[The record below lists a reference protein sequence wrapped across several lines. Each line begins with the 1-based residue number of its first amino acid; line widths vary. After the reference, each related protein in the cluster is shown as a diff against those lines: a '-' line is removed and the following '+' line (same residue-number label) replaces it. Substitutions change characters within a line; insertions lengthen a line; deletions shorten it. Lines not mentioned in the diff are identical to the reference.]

1 MWLRGWDDGRISSF
15 ILVLPPKG
23 VVESHTQLQQQQQ
36 SGLFHSGVILQGD
49 SRMRNFSWKELSA
62 PEKLVKI
69 PHLFLPLLYLRTDL
83 KPNAKVRVEDLTP
96 KYFPRGPC
104 IERNFLEA
112 CFFCCHRHL
121 SQPSYSCCTF
131 SLRQCWHVL
140 YSQSHFQMLILLV
153 SHKKLSHFQR
163 SLIVV
168 VCHSSHS
175 SRRRWKLCTRK
186 RRKHKVE

>member
-1 MWLRGWDDGRISSF
+1 MMAVFPHLSWFYLPRELWKAIRNYNNNSNPVSSIRVSF
-15 ILVLPPKG
+15 YRV
-23 VVESHTQLQQQQQ
+23 TQEWET
-36 SGLFHSGVILQGD
+36 F
-49 SRMRNFSWKELSA
+49 
-62 PEKLVKI
+62 PEKNFQPQKNSLRFHI
-69 PHLFLPLLYLRTDL
+69 SFPPLLYLRTDL

-186 RRKHKVE
+186 RGKHKVE